1 MAQNVGKRFESAI
14 KDAIPDYVLLL
25 RLNDSP
31 WGFKQSNM
39 TRFTLQQP
47 CDYVAFDTN
56 SKMLYFIE
64 LKSTKN
70 RSINFDDINSDEEQ
84 GKMIKKHQIL
94 GLQKFSEYKNVNAG
108 FIFNF
113 RHFEDDKDEYLETT
127 YFQSIGDF
135 MHMINNINKKS
146 FDEINLIQHNA
157 IKISG
162 EKKRVRFRWDMNE
175 FFINMNKK
183 YSKNM
188 NE

>member
-113 RHFEDDKDEYLETT
+113 RHFEDDKEKYLETT

-135 MHMINNINKKS
+135 MYMINNINKKS

-183 YSKNM
+183 YGKNM